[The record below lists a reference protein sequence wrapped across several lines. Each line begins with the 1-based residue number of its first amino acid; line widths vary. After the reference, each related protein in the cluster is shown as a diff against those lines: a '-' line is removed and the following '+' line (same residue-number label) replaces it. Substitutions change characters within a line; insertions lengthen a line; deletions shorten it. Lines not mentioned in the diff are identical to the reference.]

1 MSTPG
6 YGQNG
11 SLIGPEVSVTAQ
23 SASGVFTLAELTE
36 AMRGAAWPMPFDGFI
51 GALDPNHPSATSTQ
65 VVANVDLDSNGD
77 LLLNFYTY
85 TNPTGAYY
93 QGGFAKI
100 NTSAKTLTDNKLYR
114 VGNENHY
121 TVMCNLT
128 VDSAGS
134 DDIYMSG
141 YTDASGYNGIWTT
154 KLNSSYV
161 EQWFGINSSE
171 ELFRR
176 GASSQPSYCHKPAS
190 HRMSPDG
197 TYLYG
202 GGYGLNTGYDA
213 CFVPIYTS
221 TGYRIGANNITDY
234 SNPPGM
240 GFYARASAI
249 NNSNFAYVGFPY
261 HVSYGGYHNTV
272 FKTYNGGSTASGVA
286 MRIDFNGGS
295 YSGGSYMSNGHM
307 GQLYNQVSNADRYP
321 FMGALTG
328 GTGNGTGM
336 FFRWNHATG
345 WNTFDQQWRLAVN
358 AADSPG
364 TPTIISD
371 VSGITFTSNDSTCY
385 ALMRDGGDPAGCAQN
400 YLVSFDPDTSS
411 TTINWQRKILV
422 YRTADG
428 TGVQNACYLTEP
440 KLDSTEQ
447 FLYFAGALT
456 TSNIS
461 RNEMLVF
468 KLPVDGSGEG
478 TYTVGDY
485 TVVYGASNMTGT
497 QGDLIGSTT
506 GNTVQT
512 FYPNESGTG
521 TRTNTDQ
528 SGATLVMG

>member
-11 SLIGPEVSVTAQ
+11 SLIGPEVSVTAS

-36 AMRGAAWPMPFDGFI
+36 AMRDDAWPMPFQGFI
-51 GALDPNHPSATSTQ
+51 ATLDPNHPSSTASYTT
-65 VVANVDLDSNGD
+65 ANVDLDSNGD
-77 LLLNFYTY
+77 LLLNFYTIG
-85 TNPTGAYY
+85 NSTGAYY

-114 VGNENHY
+114 VGNENNQ
-121 TVMCNLT
+121 TVMCNIT

-141 YTDASGYNGIWTT
+141 YTDASGTSGIWTT

-161 EQWFGINSSE
+161 EQWFGIDSSE
-171 ELFRR
+171 NLFRR
-176 GASSQPSYCHKPAS
+176 GASSQASYCHTPAS
-190 HRMSPDG
+190 HRLSPDG

-213 CFVPIYTS
+213 CFVPINTS

-240 GFYARASAI
+240 GFYARASGL

-261 HVSYGGYHNTV
+261 HLSYGGYHNTV
-272 FKTYNGGSTASGVA
+272 FKVWNGGSTASGVGL
-286 MRIDFNGGS
+286 RIDFNGGS
-295 YSGGSYMSNGHM
+295 YSGGSYMSNGSM
-307 GQLYNQVSNADRYP
+307 GKLYNQVSNADRYP

-328 GTGNGTGM
+328 GTGSGTAY

-345 WNTFDQQWRLAVN
+345 WNTFDQGYRLAVN
-358 AADSPG
+358 AADSPA
-364 TPTIISD
+364 TPTALTYVD
-371 VSGITFTSNDSTCY
+371 GITFTANDSTCY
-385 ALMRDGGDPAGCAQN
+385 ALMRDDGNTPSQN

-411 TTINWQRKILV
+411 TTINWQRKILI

-428 TGVQNACYLTEP
+428 TSVQNTCYLTEP
-440 KLDSTEQ
+440 KLDSAEQ
-447 FLYFAGALT
+447 FLYFAGNIT
-456 TSNIS
+456 TNNVDRS
-461 RNEMLVF
+461 EMMVF

-485 TVVYGASNMTGT
+485 TVVYEASTMTGT
-497 QGDLIGSTT
+497 QGDLVGSTT
-506 GNTVQT
+506 GTTMTT

-521 TRTNTDQ
+521 ARTNTDQ
-528 SGATLVMG
+528 SGATLVTG